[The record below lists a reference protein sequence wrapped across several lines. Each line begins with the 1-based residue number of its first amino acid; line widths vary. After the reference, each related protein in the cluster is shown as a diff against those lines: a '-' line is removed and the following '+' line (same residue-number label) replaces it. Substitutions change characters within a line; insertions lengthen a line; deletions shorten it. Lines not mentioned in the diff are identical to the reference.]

1 MKWGVGIA
9 LKNSKILIW
18 QKLTN
23 FVQNIKEMSFFVS
36 GDWYQNQNKM
46 AKKEEKMPGRLS
58 GAKEILM
65 LLLLGVAG
73 QSFDS
78 YSDLG
83 LSYRFAVGKIYTSEF
98 NNTPI

>member
-1 MKWGVGIA
+1 
-9 LKNSKILIW
+9 
-18 QKLTN
+18 
-23 FVQNIKEMSFFVS
+23 
-36 GDWYQNQNKM
+36 M

-73 QSFDS
+73 QSWDA

-83 LSYRFAVGKIYTSEF
+83 LSYRFAVGKTYNGKF
-98 NNTPI
+98 NNIQLKISIQGLPMTMSI

>member
-1 MKWGVGIA
+1 MFQETD
-9 LKNSKILIW
+9 SKI
-18 QKLTN
+18 
-23 FVQNIKEMSFFVS
+23 
-36 GDWYQNQNKM
+36 KM

-83 LSYRFAVGKIYTSEF
+83 LSYRFAVGKTYTSEF